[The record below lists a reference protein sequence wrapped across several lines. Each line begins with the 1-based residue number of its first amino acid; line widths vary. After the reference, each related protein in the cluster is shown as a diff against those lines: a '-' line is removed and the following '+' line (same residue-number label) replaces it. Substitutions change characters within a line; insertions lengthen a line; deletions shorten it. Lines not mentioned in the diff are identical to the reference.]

1 MILKFVN
8 HDNPSRTRVIA
19 NVKTEQEAFSEI
31 QKFLEEHN
39 YTSYY
44 TRVWFQDDIKIY
56 DVGSYTEFFHLE
68 LEEGEEFRRNLEEN
82 EDEKQIKFEF

>member
-8 HDNPSRTRVIA
+8 IENSSRTRVIA

-31 QKFLEEHN
+31 HKFLEEHN
-39 YTSYY
+39 YKSYY
-44 TRVWFQDDIKIY
+44 TRTWFHNNVKIH

-68 LEEGEEFRRNLEEN
+68 LEDGE
-82 EDEKQIKFEF
+82 KFEHKIGENNE